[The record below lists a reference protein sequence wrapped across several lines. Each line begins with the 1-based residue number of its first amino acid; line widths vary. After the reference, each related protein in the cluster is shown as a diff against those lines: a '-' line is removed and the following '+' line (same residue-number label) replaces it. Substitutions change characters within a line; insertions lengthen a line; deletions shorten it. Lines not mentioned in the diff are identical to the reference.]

1 MVYIITAMYAEAH
14 AFIERFHLKKDPSHT
29 RFQVF
34 QNTDEGILLVISG
47 TGPVPAAVAAG
58 SILTQFGAGEGD
70 FLINAGICAGIRNAS
85 DCGTEN
91 LCKAGEIFLGC
102 KIREKTS
109 GRTFYPDL
117 LYRHEFREAQIIT
130 GARPCDGTEQKEP
143 LEEGFCLY
151 DMEAA
156 AVYQAGA
163 YYLGPHQMSFLKV
176 VSDNGNA
183 RHLTPDLIG
192 CLMEENR
199 EGIADYIKV
208 LQAAACGQ
216 CGEAVFTQETEELF
230 ERLCADLHCSRV
242 MSEALRQHMRYFVL
256 SGADFESVTEEMYR
270 EGRLPCKDK
279 REGKKCLEELG
290 KRLL

>member
-58 SILTQFGAGEGD
+58 SILTQFGAGED

-117 LYRHEFREAQIIT
+117 LYRHEFREAQIVT
-130 GARPCDGTEQKEP
+130 GVKPYDGTEP
-143 LEEGFCLY
+143 GDEGFYLY

-163 YYLGPHQMSFLKV
+163 FFLGPHQMSFLKV
-176 VSDNGNA
+176 ISDDGNA
-183 RHLTPDLIG
+183 QDVTS
-192 CLMEENR
+192 
-199 EGIADYIKV
+199 
-208 LQAAACGQ
+208 
-216 CGEAVFTQETEELF
+216 
-230 ERLCADLHCSRV
+230 ERIR
-242 MSEALRQHMRYFVL
+242 
-256 SGADFESVTEEMYR
+256 YR
-270 EGRLPCKDK
+270 EHGGHCGLYRTSAECGREAA
-279 REGKKCLEELG
+279 EGRGIFGGCAG
-290 KRLL
+290 TV

>member
-1 MVYIITAMYAEAH
+1 MIYIITAMYAEAH

-58 SILTQFGAGEGD
+58 SILTQFEAGEED

-117 LYRHEFREAQIIT
+117 LYRHEFREAQIVT
-130 GARPCDGTEQKEP
+130 GVKPYDGTEP
-143 LEEGFCLY
+143 GDEGFYLY

-163 YYLGPHQMSFLKV
+163 FFLGPHQMSFLKV
-176 VSDNGNA
+176 ISDDGNA
-183 RHLTPDLIG
+183 QDVTSERIRY
-192 CLMEENR
+192 LMDGNM
-199 EGIADYIKV
+199 EGIADYIAR
-208 LQAAACGQ
+208 LQSAAGKQRREEGFLEDAQ
-216 CGEAVFTQETEELF
+216 ELF

-256 SGADFESVTEEMYR
+256 AGADFKTVIEELYR
-270 EGRLPCKDK
+270 EGKLPCKDK
-279 REGKKCLEELG
+279 REGKQRFEELRE
-290 KRLL
+290 RLL

>member
-1 MVYIITAMYAEAH
+1 MIYIVTAMYAEARP
-14 AFIERFHLKKDPSHT
+14 FIESFGLKKDISQT

-34 QNTDEGILLVISG
+34 RSREAEICLLISG
-47 TGPVPAAVAAG
+47 SGPIAAAVAVSSVLAQSRTG
-58 SILTQFGAGEGD
+58 RED
-70 FLINAGICAGIRNAS
+70 FLVNAGICACIQGSFRQG
-85 DCGTEN
+85 D
-91 LCKAGEIFLGC
+91 IFLC
-102 KIREKTS
+102 SKIRERAS

-130 GARPCDGTEQKEP
+130 GAKPCDGTDGKEP
-143 LEEGFCLY
+143 AEEGFCLY

-176 VSDNGNA
+176 VSDDGNV

-192 CLMEENR
+192 RLMEENR

-216 CGEAVFTQETEELF
+216 RREAIFTEETEALI

-242 MSEALRQHMRYFVL
+242 MSESLRQHMRYFVL

-279 REGKKCLEELG
+279 REGKKCLEEFG